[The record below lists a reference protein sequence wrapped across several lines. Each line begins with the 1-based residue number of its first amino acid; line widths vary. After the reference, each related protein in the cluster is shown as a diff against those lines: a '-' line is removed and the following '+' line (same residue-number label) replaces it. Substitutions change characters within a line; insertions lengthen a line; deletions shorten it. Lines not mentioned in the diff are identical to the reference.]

1 MGCLHKVD
9 MYVADCRLFELTK
22 EYKLDLSHPSWCS
35 PEDTMSWH
43 MDLLKMHA
51 TTLLRHT
58 TYVETAAPLWSRSFW
73 NTYVAPRLQNIDRG
87 VCERLPS

>member
-1 MGCLHKVD
+1 
-9 MYVADCRLFELTK
+9 
-22 EYKLDLSHPSWCS
+22 
-35 PEDTMSWH
+35 

-73 NTYVAPRLQNIDRG
+73 NEFVEPHLQNVDRG
-87 VCERLPS
+87 VCIKAARHACHLLLLLCLCEVRNEEKTHPVQQIHLKR